1 MFRAEDTN
9 EDSNFWISYADLMAG
24 LLFVFIL
31 LIGAIVSKS
40 IILKSDLHN
49 KEAKLTSLSKTL
61 KDKETSLDEISDTL
75 AKSKALVSEKDSYL
89 SENEKLIAQKNARIA
104 DDAVHLNEN
113 EKIIAEKNVRIA
125 EDKKHLS
132 EKEKLLLEKENLLT
146 LNNTRIAENEKQLS
160 EKEKLIQL
168 NNARIAKDQ
177 MKLSQSERMFKL
189 KISEIE
195 KLNKLLLESNTRE
208 SQLSDKIVIVQN
220 MLDKNEDELKKNKD
234 ELNKNKDLLTQ
245 NTKTLKDYEGK
256 VVILSNDLSQSK
268 DNVKIKDE
276 KLLTLLNAMDEKKT
290 KYDTLVSN
298 LQSQKAKIKSLTGI
312 KLQVVAAL
320 KDSLG
325 NQIDI
330 DKKTG
335 SLRLASN
342 ILFGSGEDV
351 LKPEAKIE
359 LKKAFEEYI
368 GTLVNNPRIKP
379 HLDQII
385 IEGHTDSDGSYIY
398 NLNLSQKRALAVME
412 YFLTLDFSK
421 KHNIRPLMTASG
433 RAYLDAIK
441 VNGVEDKEASRR
453 IEIKFRL
460 KNQDAMQEIEKVLD
474 AN

>member
-1 MFRAEDTN
+1 MFKNNNIN
-9 EDSNFWISYADLMAG
+9 EESNFWISYADLMAG
-24 LLFVFIL
+24 LLFIFIL

-49 KEAKLTSLSKTL
+49 KEAKLSSLSANL
-61 KDKETSLDEISDTL
+61 KEKENTLDELSDTL
-75 AKSKALVSEKDSYL
+75 AKSKALISEKDGYL
-89 SENEKLIAQKNARIA
+89 SENEKLIKLKNERIA
-104 DDAVHLNEN
+104 KDAEHLSEN
-113 EKIIAEKNVRIA
+113 EKLLMEK
-125 EDKKHLS
+125 D
-132 EKEKLLLEKENLLT
+132 NLLT
-146 LNNTRIAENEKQLS
+146 LKDAHIAEDVAKLS
-160 EKEKLIQL
+160 KSEKLIQL

-177 MKLSQSERMFKL
+177 MMLSENERMFKL

-195 KLNKLLLESNTRE
+195 KLNKLLLAANTRE
-208 SQLSDKIVIVQN
+208 AQLSDKIIIVQN
-220 MLDKNEDELKKNKD
+220 MLDKNENALKKNKD
-234 ELNKNKDLLTQ
+234 LLAI

-256 VVILSNDLSQSK
+256 VLILSNDLTKSK

-290 KYDTLVSN
+290 KYDALISN

-320 KDSLG
+320 KESLG
-325 NQIDI
+325 SKINI

-342 ILFGSGEDV
+342 ILFGSGEAT
-351 LKPEAKIE
+351 LKPESKVE

-368 GTLVNNPRIKP
+368 GALVNNPKIKP
-379 HLDQII
+379 HLDQVI

-412 YFLTLDFSK
+412 YFLTLEFSK

-460 KNQDAMQEIEKVLD
+460 KNQDAMNEIEKVLD
-474 AN
+474 AK